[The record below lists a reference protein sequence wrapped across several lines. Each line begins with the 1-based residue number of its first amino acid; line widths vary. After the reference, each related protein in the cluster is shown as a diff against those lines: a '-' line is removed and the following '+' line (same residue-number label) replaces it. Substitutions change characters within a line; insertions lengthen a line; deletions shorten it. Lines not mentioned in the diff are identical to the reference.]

1 MIGFTVR
8 RLVLALVVCLIVSI
22 IVFLGLRLL
31 PADPLLIYISQSD
44 QSHYTP
50 EKLAEMRHELGLDRS
65 LPVQYGDWLF
75 KVLRLDFGKSIAYR
89 DNVLAM
95 IGRRLP
101 VTVHLGILAFIL
113 SGILGVVF
121 GVLSGIRRGTWIDII
136 ITTVANLGVA
146 LPPFWLGI
154 LLIYIFSFKLG
165 VLPTFGYTSPFEN
178 FWLSA
183 RQVILP
189 VLVLSTLPLCLVTR
203 QTRSSML
210 EVLHQDYI
218 RTAWSKGL
226 TEKVVIIRHTLKNSL
241 IPVLTVLGMGVPLIF
256 AGSVLVEVV
265 FNIPGM
271 GRLLVDA
278 ANSLDYSLLQG
289 GILLITVVV
298 VLCNLIVDISYS
310 WVDPRVRY

>member
-1 MIGFTVR
+1 MVGFTIR
-8 RLVLALVVCLIVSI
+8 RLLLAIIVILLVSI

-31 PADPLLIYISQSD
+31 PADPVLIYMSQSD
-44 QSHYTP
+44 QATMTP
-50 EKLAEMRHELGLDRS
+50 AKMEEMRHELGLDKA
-65 LPVQYGDWLF
+65 LPVQYGEWLS
-75 KVLRLDFGKSIAYR
+75 KVVRLDFGKSIAYKEP
-89 DNVLAM
+89 VMTM

-113 SGILGVVF
+113 SAVLGVVF
-121 GVLSGIRRGTWIDII
+121 GMLSGVRRGTWVDSV
-136 ITTVANLGVA
+136 ITTLANLGVA

-154 LLIYIFSFKLG
+154 LLIYIFAFKWGL
-165 VLPTFGYTSPFEN
+165 LPTSGYTSPFSD
-178 FWLSA
+178 FWLSF
-183 RQVILP
+183 RQIILP
-189 VLVLSTLPLCLVTR
+189 VFVLSTLPLCLVTR
-203 QTRSSML
+203 QTRSSLL

-226 TEKVVIIRHTLKNSL
+226 SEKVIIIRHSLKNSL
-241 IPVLTVLGMGVPLIF
+241 IPVITVIGMGVPLIF

-278 ANSLDYSLLQG
+278 VNSLDYSMLQG

-298 VLCNLIVDISYS
+298 VICNLIVDISYS
-310 WVDPRVRY
+310 WIDPRVRY

>member
-1 MIGFTVR
+1 MVGFTIR
-8 RLVLALVVCLIVSI
+8 RLMLAIIVILLVSI

-31 PADPLLIYISQSD
+31 PADPVLIYLSQSD
-44 QSHYTP
+44 QATITP
-50 EKLAEMRHELGLDRS
+50 ARMEEMRHELGLDKA
-65 LPVQYGDWLF
+65 LPVQYGEWLS
-75 KVLRLDFGKSIAYR
+75 KVLRLDFGKSINYKEP
-89 DNVLAM
+89 VMTM

-113 SGILGVVF
+113 SSIMGVTF
-121 GVLSGIRRGTWIDII
+121 GMLSGVRRGTWIDNV
-136 ITTVANLGVA
+136 ITTLANLGVA

-154 LLIYIFSFKLG
+154 LLIYIFAFKWGL
-165 VLPTFGYTSPFEN
+165 LPTSGYTSPFSD

-183 RQVILP
+183 KQIILP

-203 QTRSSML
+203 QTRSSLL

-226 TEKVVIIRHTLKNSL
+226 SENVIIIRHSLKNSL
-241 IPVLTVLGMGVPLIF
+241 IPVITVIGMGVPLIF

-278 ANSLDYSLLQG
+278 VNSLDYSLLQG
-289 GILLITVVV
+289 GILLITIVVV
-298 VLCNLIVDISYS
+298 ICNLIVDISYS
-310 WVDPRVRY
+310 WIDPRVRY